1 MTDWSMMIIA
11 VFIIPMSIILE
22 FKAILM
28 SILIVWLSIFPIC
41 ISQRRAISF
50 PVPCSFLKWFFW
62 TVFFCMKSFFTF
74 QRSLA
79 PIHQS
84 WVGIISNPIYPW
96 SNAWV
101 TTFGISASQ
110 APLSR
115 FLQYC
120 SASNQ
125 DNSLASIPKWKHP
138 TSVTWTHPFGGHSIS
153 EEN

>member
-1 MTDWSMMIIA
+1 MVYDDHCSLHHSNVHNPGIQGNLDVHSDCLAVHFPNLYKSKESYFFPSSMLLPKMI
-11 VFIIPMSIILE
+11 
-22 FKAILM
+22 
-28 SILIVWLSIFPIC
+28 
-41 ISQRRAISF
+41 
-50 PVPCSFLKWFFW
+50 FFEQF
-62 TVFFCMKSFFTF
+62 FFCMKSFFTF

-138 TSVTWTHPFGGHSIS
+138 TSVTWTQPFGGHSIS